1 MASTKVPANARRAEV
16 ARLRTHRLS
25 TRQIAE
31 RIGVSQPTVVRDLA
45 VLAED
50 WAKSQ
55 GDYGEQ
61 LAATIQELDALQ
73 LVAFEVLE
81 EAVTLDK
88 LPAMDRALK
97 AIELRAKLRG
107 LFPKPGTETEPLPTG
122 PIRVE
127 FTVIEGG
134 NRTLVTNSQEFELGD
149 DDAEEDIEAVAR
161 GEYRTVSEAKAMRER
176 NQP

>member
-50 WAKSQ
+50 WAKNQ

-88 LPAMDRALK
+88 LPAMDRAFK
-97 AIELRAKLRG
+97 AIELRARLRG
-107 LFPKPGTETEPLPTG
+107 LFPKPLAETEPLPTG
-122 PIRVE
+122 PIK
-127 FTVIEGG
+127 I
-134 NRTLVTNSQEFELGD
+134 QFELIGSGNSRLVENSAEVGD
-149 DDAEEDIEAVAR
+149 DDELDDII
-161 GEYRTVSEAKAMRER
+161 
-176 NQP
+176 QPPGGQELPQ